1 MCVGG
6 GGAALVEVSSVLV
19 RVWAFLDLVLLDL
32 LTCMCWFKLLYTM
45 QLANKPVFVS
55 AIQTHTPFKSHV
67 PRTALYSNGT
77 PHD

>member
-1 MCVGG
+1 MCVCVGG
-6 GGAALVEVSSVLV
+6 GALVEVSSVLD
-19 RVWAFLDLVLLDL
+19 RVWACLDLVLLDL

-45 QLANKPVFVS
+45 QLTNKPIFVS

-67 PRTALYSNGT
+67 PCTALYSNGT